1 MTNINMS
8 YTFNHLTLT
17 ADVCLFETLDTSVTL
32 IANRPED
39 FFQAHKTRHPGAYN
53 FEPRANRRNDWT
65 ATAHVMNMGDA
76 RMVAA
81 SFSAYSVS
89 NAGDAFC
96 RIFIPLKKPMV
107 LQSGRIKSTVS
118 PSMAVIAPM
127 DGFRSSYMDDSAGL
141 FFNAKRA
148 SLAEALETV
157 GCELGLDALWGERA
171 QSPLLRLGDFRA
183 QWSHSMRALGA
194 GPVLKSAQYLAIH
207 QELLLLRLA
216 SCLAGPAPSLRSA
229 PAHALHLSRAIEY
242 VRAHYANDLRLAEVA
257 KAAGCGVRTLQML
270 FQAEMMCS
278 LTGYIALTRLK
289 AAHGRLTRPM
299 TGDNVTSIAMDC
311 GFSHL
316 GEFSQSYFRAFA
328 ERPSETLARARG
340 GSRQ

>member
-1 MTNINMS
+1 MAV
-8 YTFNHLTLT
+8 L
-17 ADVCLFETLDTSVTL
+17 CLFETLAASVTL
-32 IANRPED
+32 IANAPED

-53 FEPRANRRNDWT
+53 FAPRANQRNDWT
-65 ATAHVMNMGDA
+65 ASAHVMSLGAA
-76 RMVAA
+76 RMIAA

-96 RIFIPLKKPMV
+96 RVLIPLKKPMV
-107 LQSGRIKSTVS
+107 LESGGVKRIVS
-118 PSMAVIAPM
+118 PSMAVMAPL
-127 DGFRSSYMDDSAGL
+127 DGYRSSYLDDSAGL
-141 FFNAKRA
+141 FFNATRA

-157 GCELGLDALWGERA
+157 GCELGLDALWGKRA
-171 QSPLLRLGDFRA
+171 QSPLSRLGDFRA
-183 QWSHSMRALGA
+183 QWSQSMRALGA
-194 GPVLKSAQYLAIH
+194 GTILKSAQYLATH

-229 PAHALHLSRAIEY
+229 PAHALHLSRAIDY
-242 VRAHYANDLRLAEVA
+242 VRAHFADDLRLAEVA
-257 KAAGCGVRTLQML
+257 KAAGCGVRILQVL

-289 AAHGRLTRPM
+289 AAHGRLSKPKP
-299 TGDNVTSIAMDC
+299 GDNVTSIAMDC

-340 GSRQ
+340 GKG